1 MDPITLQDMVA
12 KAASL
17 NSSKIAV
24 TFDSGT
30 LSGSSISL
38 NYSELIALANKLT
51 LFLQKGCMDSYGMI
65 AMFCNMDVNLP
76 IWILGILQLPAAYV
90 PLDPDSP
97 ALVSVRIIARC
108 GLKYCLLQSHLL
120 EEFQTAFSNLISIE
134 VCAVMSTLN
143 LTLVRVDHLPAD
155 VQRFVGTDGVQTGPT
170 GKHRDT
176 TTDGLPASDRVA
188 AKASQESL
196 AYVLHTSGTT
206 GHPKIVRV
214 PHKCILPN
222 ILHLRSLFQMSEE
235 DIVFLAAPLTFDPS
249 VVEIFLALSS
259 GARLLIVPNVIKKM
273 PNRLA
278 GVLFNN
284 HRVTVLQV
292 TPTLIGRF
300 GIRILQEKVLS
311 ASSSLRV
318 LALGGEACPS
328 PAILRSWRQKGNST
342 QMYNIYGITEV
353 SCWACCY
360 KVPESALQSNQ
371 HPAES
376 SVPLGD
382 PLMGTT
388 VEIRDE
394 NNDVVSEGEG
404 QVFIGGK
411 DRGCLLDDEV
421 TIVPGMMRA
430 TGDWVQVRDAQLY
443 YVGRR
448 DRLIKRHGQQVHLD
462 TLQQVVMSLNQVQSC
477 GVGLYE
483 GSCLVA
489 FIVPST
495 SEEPKGTPTLPSAR
509 HHFDPSPS
517 ASSDDMGS
525 SKPYHTDHHE
535 NNCTSNRGLQRAI
548 IQRLSKLL
556 PSYNMP
562 DTLVLVP
569 ALPLTSHGKVS
580 MGELMKIYQRQRE
593 NSASHASLGDVETL
607 KERLQCLWRDTLGLA
622 EDTAI
627 EEESKFLFSG
637 GDSLKAIHLCDDLI
651 TTLPL
656 SPSSGLLE
664 VVLDGTFSD
673 ILRHVATATMTLSSD
688 SSMMPLPE
696 NKKRKADFLPSKQ
709 SIRKDI
715 NTYSSK
721 MAAKKMLKVGL
732 SSLDKSVKYTIVR
745 RAGQVVD
752 TVSECIRTDKK
763 IILTLQGP
771 IVYENPC
778 AQVTA
783 STDQTA
789 GTSEHDI
796 ANSNAPLETL
806 ALELKLSWSSDTGRC
821 VDASP
826 VLLVQRGLEQ
836 DGNRT
841 TVFIGSHSH
850 RMQALDL
857 ASGGLRWE
865 RVLGDR
871 IESSAAVSQCG
882 TLVVVGCYDG
892 SLYFLCVDSGET
904 RWTFKTEDAVKS
916 CPAVDCQTGL
926 VMVGSHDGHVYALD
940 PQARQCVWK
949 RHCGAGAVFSS
960 PCLHPFLRQL
970 YVATLGGTLLC
981 LSPDSGEVLWTYTR
995 QTPFFS
1001 SPSCSSANVVIGSVD
1016 GHICCLGHTGELLWQ
1031 YKTKGPVFSSPC
1043 FTPNQ
1048 QRVVCGSHDGFVY
1061 CLDCTDGSL
1070 VWCFQ
1075 TTSRVY
1081 SSPYLFD
1088 GCPWG
1093 IRGSLVGLAST
1104 DGTLWILDGESGTR
1118 KASLS
1123 LPGELFSSPVVWERC
1138 LVVGCR
1144 NDFVY
1149 CVKLAHCGET
1159 RTSS

>member
-1 MDPITLQDMVA
+1 MVA
-12 KAASL
+12 KAASM
-17 NSSKIAV
+17 NSSRIAV

-38 NYSELIALANKLT
+38 NYSELTALANELT
-51 LFLQKGCMDSYGMI
+51 LFLRKGCMQSNGMI
-65 AMFCNMDVNLP
+65 ALFCHMDVNLP
-76 IWILGILQLPAAYV
+76 VWIIGILQLPAAYV
-90 PLDPDSP
+90 PLDPDAP
-97 ALVSVRIIARC
+97 ALVSVRIIARS
-108 GLKYCLLQSHLL
+108 GLRYCLLQSYLL
-120 EEFQTAFSNLISIE
+120 EEFQTACSNLISVE
-134 VCAVMSTLN
+134 VCAVMSSLN
-143 LTLVRVDHLPAD
+143 LTLLRVHHLPAA
-155 VQRFVGTDGVQTGPT
+155 VQRFVATYGVQTGPE
-170 GKHRDT
+170 GKHRDK
-176 TTDGLPASDRVA
+176 TTDHLSASDRVA
-188 AKASQESL
+188 EKAAQENL

-206 GHPKIVRV
+206 GDPKIVRV
-214 PHKCILPN
+214 PHKCIVSN
-222 ILHLRSLFQMSEE
+222 ILHLRLLFQMSV
-235 DIVFLAAPLTFDPS
+235 DDVIFLAAPLTFDPS

-259 GARLLIVPNVIKKM
+259 GAQLLIVPNILKKM

-278 GVLFNN
+278 GVLFNH

-292 TPTLIGRF
+292 TPTLLGRF
-300 GIRILQEKVLS
+300 GVHILQEKVLS

-328 PAILRSWRQKGNST
+328 LAILRSWRQKGNCT

-360 KVPESALQSNQ
+360 KVPESVLQSNQ
-371 HPAES
+371 YPAES
-376 SVPLGD
+376 SVPLGT

-388 VEIRDE
+388 VEIRAE

-421 TIVPGMMRA
+421 TVMPGMMRA
-430 TGDWVQVRDAQLY
+430 TGDWVQVRDTHLY
-443 YVGRR
+443 YLGRR
-448 DRLIKRHGQQVHLD
+448 DRLIKRHGQRVHLD
-462 TLQQVVMSLNQVQSC
+462 TLQQVVMSLNQVQC
-477 GVGLYE
+477 CAVGLYE
-483 GSCLVA
+483 GARLVA

-495 SEEPKGTPTLPSAR
+495 SEVPKGTLILPSAR
-509 HHFDPSPS
+509 HQSDPSTS
-517 ASSDDMGS
+517 ASSDDQES
-525 SKPYHTDHHE
+525 LAPYHTDHRE
-535 NNCTSNRGLQRAI
+535 TNDMSNKGLERAI

-556 PSYNMP
+556 PSYSMP

-593 NSASHASLGDVETL
+593 NAGSHASLGDLEAL
-607 KERLQCLWRDTLGLA
+607 KERLQLFWRDTLGLA

-627 EEESKFLFSG
+627 GEESKFLFSG
-637 GDSLKAIHLCDDLI
+637 GDSLKAIHLCDDII
-651 TTLPL
+651 TALRL

-673 ILRHVATATMTLSSD
+673 VVRHVATATMTLPSD
-688 SSMMPLPE
+688 SSE
-696 NKKRKADFLPSKQ
+696 VIA
-709 SIRKDI
+709 
-715 NTYSSK
+715 
-721 MAAKKMLKVGL
+721 
-732 SSLDKSVKYTIVR
+732 
-745 RAGQVVD
+745 
-752 TVSECIRTDKK
+752 RTD
-763 IILTLQGP
+763 P
-771 IVYENPC
+771 P
-778 AQVTA
+778 
-783 STDQTA
+783 A
-789 GTSEHDI
+789 GASEHGI
-796 ANSNAPLETL
+796 THSNAPLESL

-826 VLLVQRGLEQ
+826 VLLVQRGTEQ
-836 DGNRT
+836 DWTST
-841 TVFIGSHSH
+841 TVFIGSHSQ

-871 IESSAAVSQCG
+871 IESSAAISQCG

-904 RWTFKTEDAVKS
+904 WWTFKTEDAVKS
-916 CPAVDCQTGL
+916 CPAVDCRTGL
-926 VMVGSHDGHVYALD
+926 VMVGSHDGRIYALD
-940 PQARQCVWK
+940 PQARECVWQH
-949 RHCGAGAVFSS
+949 HCGAGAVFSS
-960 PCLHPFLRQL
+960 PSLHPSLRQL

-981 LSPDSGEVLWTYTR
+981 LSPDSGEVLWTYCR

-1001 SPSCSSANVVIGSVD
+1001 SPSCSSSNVVIGSVD
-1016 GHICCLGHTGELLWQ
+1016 GHICCFSHTGELLWQ

-1061 CLDCTDGSL
+1061 CLDCADGSL

-1088 GCPWG
+1088 GSPWG
-1093 IRGSLVGLAST
+1093 HRGSLVALAST

-1118 KASLS
+1118 KTSLS
-1123 LPGELFSSPVVWERC
+1123 LPGELFSSPVVWKHF

-1149 CVKLAHCGET
+1149 CIKLVHSGET
-1159 RTSS
+1159 QTSS